1 MRSGLATTSPVA
13 NLHREA
19 TIERHARRHL
29 KRHRG
34 TVRAKVTGS
43 PAAPPPPPP
52 EARARGHGQLTAG
65 MEAGQGSREEKRQR
79 RP

>member
-34 TVRAKVTGS
+34 TVRAKVTGVRVRRAPV
-43 PAAPPPPPP
+43 PA
-52 EARARGHGQLTAG
+52 R
-65 MEAGQGSREEKRQR
+65 RESVSE
-79 RP
+79 